1 MQMGLRMAGWWNLT
15 YWIEIAWV
23 KPKTR
28 NGQDPDVALL
38 RSRKSTPIGQST
50 VKWHRLEC
58 TFNIS
63 FMIQSANN
71 PFKLKLFSP

>member
-1 MQMGLRMAGWWNLT
+1 MELQRIGLKSHAQRQNQEMIKMQM
-15 YWIEIAWV
+15 
-23 KPKTR
+23 P
-28 NGQDPDVALL
+28 VALL
-38 RSRKSTPIGQST
+38 RSRKSTPIDQST